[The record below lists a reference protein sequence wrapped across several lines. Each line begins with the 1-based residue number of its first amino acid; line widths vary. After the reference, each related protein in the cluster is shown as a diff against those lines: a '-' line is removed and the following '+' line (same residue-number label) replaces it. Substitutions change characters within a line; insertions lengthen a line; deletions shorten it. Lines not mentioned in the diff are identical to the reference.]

1 MQPGIVGYCDPWS
14 ARPGET
20 ISFKV
25 SSVENRP
32 FMSAVVRVRHGDP
45 NPAGPGMKL
54 IPIPG
59 LGEGRHDGLAQ
70 VARPGSYGHAPA
82 PRLPDNGVVHF
93 VVNVRC
99 LKRFASL
106 QCLMAV
112 QEPGSGRHL
121 GLGLR
126 DGELVLFVSSGGN
139 VIVPT
144 GLVLAEDGLA
154 LRQRRVRSGSRRSAG
169 RTRGARAA
177 PRGDRTRTRHRV
189 CSRGVAADLRIVG
202 DELRRAARAP
212 SRPSSSTDSSKRR
225 ASAPALRPISPQAWA
240 PCGIAPDRALAAWDF
255 ASDMTSQTFADRGQ
269 GALHGAFVN
278 LPTRAMKGS
287 NWSGR
292 EMAWRHAPDEYG
304 AVHFHSDDVG
314 DVGWR
319 ESLELTIPED
329 LPSGVYALRV
339 DNGLASDHIPFFVL
353 PHAKRRSRAKIVY
366 LASTLTYL
374 AYANHARGNWDAA
387 FQARAAAWGASPNNP
402 DQFRDFGF
410 STYNYHPDGSGVAL
424 SSRRRP
430 VLSMRPGYL
439 TFPDARGSGL
449 RHLPADSHL
458 TDWLEEKGFAFDVVT
473 DEDLDAHGVDLI
485 RDYPL
490 MVTGSHP
497 EYHTAAML
505 DALELYRAGGGNLCY
520 LGGNG
525 FYWRIARSS
534 EPPWAMEVR
543 RAESGIR
550 AWAAEPGEYYNQ
562 FDGAYGGTLAAQ
574 RTAAASPGRDRLRGA
589 GVLRGQS
596 VSANAGVRR
605 PCRRLDLRR
614 RRGRHVRR
622 LRAVGRRRGGLRARS
637 GLARP
642 RHFSRAVVLARSE
655 GHGPSFLG
663 VPEDILTHTMAVGG
677 KVEIEAHMVYGCNEV
692 GGQIFSTGSITFCG
706 SLSHN
711 GYDNPVS
718 RILENVVRRFSGEER

>member
-1 MQPGIVGYCDPWS
+1 MAS
-14 ARPGET
+14 ASRSIPLAPQAQAELTELAPRRGA
-20 ISFKV
+20 IA
-25 SSVENRP
+25 RGR
-32 FMSAVVRVRHGDP
+32 AVVPVSG
-45 NPAGPGMKL
+45 A
-54 IPIPG
+54 
-59 LGEGRHDGLAQ
+59 
-70 VARPGSYGHAPA
+70 VAPSLR
-82 PRLPDNGVVHF
+82 F
-93 VVNVRC
+93 V
-99 LKRFASL
+99 A
-106 QCLMAV
+106 
-112 QEPGSGRHL
+112 
-121 GLGLR
+121 
-126 DGELVLFVSSGGN
+126 
-139 VIVPT
+139 
-144 GLVLAEDGLA
+144 
-154 LRQRRVRSGSRRSAG
+154 
-169 RTRGARAA
+169 
-177 PRGDRTRTRHRV
+177 
-189 CSRGVAADLRIVG
+189 
-202 DELRRAARAP
+202 DELRRAAESEPSFFFDGQIEAP
-212 SRPSSSTDSSKRR
+212 RIAAGPLPDLV
-225 ASAPALRPISPQAWA
+225 ASLGAL
-240 PCGIAPDRALAAWDF
+240 GIAPDRALAAWDF
-255 ASDMTSQTFADRGQ
+255 ASDMPTQTFADRGP

-319 ESLELTIPED
+319 ESLQFTIPED

-339 DNGLASDHIPFFVL
+339 DNGLGSDQIPFFVL
-353 PHAKRRSRAKIVY
+353 PHAKRRSGAKIVY

-387 FQARAAAWGASPNNP
+387 FQARAAEWGASPNNP

-449 RHLPADSHL
+449 RHFPADTHL

-473 DEDLDAHGVDLI
+473 DEDLDVHGVDLI

-505 DALELYRAGGGNLCY
+505 DALEAYRAGGGNLCY

-525 FYWRIARSS
+525 FYWRIARS
-534 EPPWAMEVR
+534 PDMPWAMEIR

-562 FDGAYGGTLAAQ
+562 FDGAYGGLWRRNGRPPQALAEIGFAVQ
-574 RTAAASPGRDRLRGA
+574 GFFEGSPYRRTPASADPAVAWIFEGVETDMIGDFGLSGGGAAGFELDQVSRHLGTSA
-589 GVLRGQS
+589 GTVL
-596 VSANAGVRR
+596 
-605 PCRRLDLRR
+605 
-614 RRGRHVRR
+614 
-622 LRAVGRRRGGLRARS
+622 
-637 GLARP
+637 
-642 RHFSRAVVLARSE
+642 LARSE

-663 VPEDILTHTMAVGG
+663 VPEDVLTHTMAVGG
-677 KVEIEAHMVYGCNEV
+677 KVEIEAHMVYGRNEA

-718 RILENVVRRFSGEER
+718 RIVENVVRRFIGEAL

>member
-1 MQPGIVGYCDPWS
+1 MQPAIIGYCDPWS
-14 ARPGET
+14 ARPGEA

-32 FMSAVVRVRHGDP
+32 FTSAVVRVRHADP

-59 LGEGRHDGLAQ
+59 LREGRHDGLAQ

-82 PRLPDNGVVHF
+82 PRLPENEIIHL

-99 LKRFASL
+99 LKHFAL
-106 QCLMAV
+106 PQCLMAV
-112 QEPGSGRHL
+112 QERGRGRRL

-126 DGELVLFVSSGGN
+126 DGELVLLISSGQNG
-139 VIVPT
+139 VLPT
-144 GLVLAEDGLA
+144 GLVLAEIAWYGVGVAFDPVGAVAQVELVELA
-154 LRQRRVRSGSRRSAG
+154 PR
-169 RTRGARAA
+169 RGAIARGRVIVSVPEAWPQLSALSVASFGALLSPEPAFPFDGQLEA
-177 PRGDRTRTRHRV
+177 PRI
-189 CSRGVAADLRIVG
+189 AAGPLPDL
-202 DELRRAARAP
+202 AA
-212 SRPSSSTDSSKRR
+212 SLG
-225 ASAPALRPISPQAWA
+225 AL
-240 PCGIAPDRALAAWDF
+240 GIAPDRTLAAWDF
-255 ASDMTSQTFADRGQ
+255 ASYIPSQTFVDRGPA
-269 GALHGAFVN
+269 ALHGAFVN

-319 ESLELTIPED
+319 ESLQLTIPED

-339 DNGLASDHIPFFVL
+339 DNGLGSDHIPFFVV
-353 PHAKRRSRAKIVY
+353 PHA
-366 LASTLTYL
+366 T
-374 AYANHARGNWDAA
+374 
-387 FQARAAAWGASPNNP
+387 P
-402 DQFRDFGF
+402 DQIRDFGF

-439 TFPDARGSGL
+439 TFPDSRGSGL
-449 RHLPADSHL
+449 RHFPADSHL

-490 MVTGSHP
+490 IVTGSHP

-534 EPPWAMEVR
+534 DLAWAMEIR

-562 FDGAYGGTLAAQ
+562 FDGAYGGLWRRNGRPPQALAEIGFAVQ
-574 RTAAASPGRDRLRGA
+574 GLFEGSPYRRTPASADPAIAWIFNGAEADTFGDFGLSGGGAAGFELDQVSRHLGTSA
-589 GVLRGQS
+589 G
-596 VSANAGVRR
+596 
-605 PCRRLDLRR
+605 
-614 RRGRHVRR
+614 
-622 LRAVGRRRGGLRARS
+622 
-637 GLARP
+637 
-642 RHFSRAVVLARSE
+642 AVVLARSE

-663 VPEDILTHTMAVGG
+663 VPEDILTHTLAVGG
-677 KVEIEAHMVYGCNEV
+677 KVEIEAHMAYGCNDA

-706 SLSHN
+706 SLSHD
-711 GYDNPVS
+711 GYNNPVS
-718 RILENVVRRFSGEER
+718 RVLENVVRRFSGEER

>member
-1 MQPGIVGYCDPWS
+1 
-14 ARPGET
+14 
-20 ISFKV
+20 
-25 SSVENRP
+25 
-32 FMSAVVRVRHGDP
+32 
-45 NPAGPGMKL
+45 
-54 IPIPG
+54 
-59 LGEGRHDGLAQ
+59 
-70 VARPGSYGHAPA
+70 
-82 PRLPDNGVVHF
+82 
-93 VVNVRC
+93 
-99 LKRFASL
+99 
-106 QCLMAV
+106 
-112 QEPGSGRHL
+112 
-121 GLGLR
+121 
-126 DGELVLFVSSGGN
+126 
-139 VIVPT
+139 
-144 GLVLAEDGLA
+144 
-154 LRQRRVRSGSRRSAG
+154 
-169 RTRGARAA
+169 
-177 PRGDRTRTRHRV
+177 
-189 CSRGVAADLRIVG
+189 
-202 DELRRAARAP
+202 
-212 SRPSSSTDSSKRR
+212 
-225 ASAPALRPISPQAWA
+225 
-240 PCGIAPDRALAAWDF
+240 
-255 ASDMTSQTFADRGQ
+255 MTSQTFADRGP

-319 ESLELTIPED
+319 ESLQLTIPED

-353 PHAKRRSRAKIVY
+353 PHAGRRSRARIVY

-439 TFPDARGSGL
+439 TFPDSRGSGL
-449 RHLPADSHL
+449 RHFPADSHL

-473 DEDLDAHGVDLI
+473 DEELDAQGVDLI

-534 EPPWAMEVR
+534 ELPWAMEIR

-562 FDGAYGGTLAAQ
+562 FDGAYGGLWRRNGRPPQALAEIGFAVQ
-574 RTAAASPGRDRLRGA
+574 GFFEGSPYRRTPASADPAVAWIFDGVEADTFGDFGLSGGGAAGFELDQVSRHLGTSA
-589 GVLRGQS
+589 GT
-596 VSANAGVRR
+596 
-605 PCRRLDLRR
+605 
-614 RRGRHVRR
+614 
-622 LRAVGRRRGGLRARS
+622 
-637 GLARP
+637 
-642 RHFSRAVVLARSE
+642 VVLARSE

-677 KVEIEAHMVYGCNEV
+677 KVEIEAHMVYGCNEA

-711 GYDNPVS
+711 GYDNSVS
-718 RILENVVRRFSGEER
+718 RILENVMRRFSGEER

>member
-1 MQPGIVGYCDPWS
+1 MQPAIVGYCDPWS

-25 SSVENRP
+25 SSVDNRP
-32 FMSAVVRVRHGDP
+32 FTSAVVRIRHGDP

-54 IPIPG
+54 IPVPG

-82 PRLPDNGVVHF
+82 PRLPENEVAHF

-99 LKRFASL
+99 LKYFARP
-106 QCLMAV
+106 QCLMAL
-112 QEPGSGRHL
+112 QERGGGARL
-121 GLGLR
+121 GLGLHG
-126 DGELVLFVSSGGN
+126 GELVLLVSSGED
-139 VIVPT
+139 VILPT
-144 GLVLAEDGLA
+144 GLVLGEEAWHGVSVGFDPVRAEAHVGLVELA
-154 LRQRRVRSGSRRSAG
+154 PR
-169 RTRGARAA
+169 RGAIARGRAVVSVRGAWPEASILSLASFGALLSPGAALCFDGQLEA
-177 PRGDRTRTRHRV
+177 PRIGI
-189 CSRGVAADLRIVG
+189 GPAPDLIESVG
-202 DELRRAARAP
+202 
-212 SRPSSSTDSSKRR
+212 
-225 ASAPALRPISPQAWA
+225 AL
-240 PCGIAPDRALAAWDF
+240 GLAPDRTLAAWDF
-255 ASDMTSQTFADRGQ
+255 ASDITLQVFADRGPA
-269 GALHGAFVN
+269 ALHGAFVN

-287 NWSGR
+287 NWAGR

-319 ESLELTIPED
+319 ESLRLTVPED

-339 DNGLASDHIPFFVL
+339 DNGLASDQIPFFVL
-353 PHAKRRSRAKIVY
+353 PHAKRRSKAKIVY

-387 FQARAAAWGASPNNP
+387 FQARAAAWGATPNNP
-402 DQFRDFGF
+402 DQIRDFGF
-410 STYNYHPDGSGVAL
+410 STYNSHPDGSGVAL

-439 TFPDARGSGL
+439 TFPDSRGSGL
-449 RHLPADSHL
+449 RHFPADSHL

-490 MVTGSHP
+490 IVTGSHP

-505 DALELYRAGGGNLCY
+505 NALELYRAGGGNLCY

-534 EPPWAMEVR
+534 ELPWAMEIR

-550 AWAAEPGEYYNQ
+550 TWAAEPGEYYNQ
-562 FDGAYGGTLAAQ
+562 FDGAYGGLWRRNGRPPQALAEIGFAVQ
-574 RTAAASPGRDRLRGA
+574 GLFEGSPYRRTPASTDPAVAWIFDGVEGDMVGDFGLSGGGAAGFELD
-589 GVLRGQS
+589 Q
-596 VSANAGVRR
+596 VS
-605 PCRRLDLRR
+605 
-614 RRGRHVRR
+614 RH
-622 LRAVGRRRGGLRARS
+622 LGTSDGT
-637 GLARP
+637 
-642 RHFSRAVVLARSE
+642 VVLARSE

-663 VPEDILTHTMAVGG
+663 VPEDILTHTLAVGG
-677 KVEIEAHMVYGCNEV
+677 KVEIEAHMAYGCNDA

-706 SLSHN
+706 SLSHD
-711 GYDNPVS
+711 GYNNPVS

>member
-1 MQPGIVGYCDPWS
+1 MQPAIVGYCEPWS
-14 ARPGET
+14 ARPGEA

-70 VARPGSYGHAPA
+70 VARPGSYGHAPG
-82 PRLPDNGVVHF
+82 PRLPENEVVHL

-99 LKRFASL
+99 LKRLASP

-112 QEPGSGRHL
+112 QEPGSGRCL

-126 DGELVLFVSSGGN
+126 DGELVLFVSSDRN
-139 VIVPT
+139 MIVPT
-144 GLVLAEDGLA
+144 GLVLAEMAWHGVCVAFDPVGAVARVELA
-154 LRQRRVRSGSRRSAG
+154 ELAPR
-169 RTRGARAA
+169 RGAIARGRVIVSVPEAWPQVSALSLTSFGALLSAEPAFLLDGQLEA
-177 PRGDRTRTRHRV
+177 PRIAVGPPPDL
-189 CSRGVAADLRIVG
+189 VASLG
-202 DELRRAARAP
+202 
-212 SRPSSSTDSSKRR
+212 
-225 ASAPALRPISPQAWA
+225 AL
-240 PCGIAPDRALAAWDF
+240 GIAPDRTLAAWDF
-255 ASDMTSQTFADRGQ
+255 ASDMTSQTFADRGP

-319 ESLELTIPED
+319 ESLQLTIPED

-339 DNGLASDHIPFFVL
+339 DNGLASDLIPFFVL
-353 PHAKRRSRAKIVY
+353 PHAGRRSKARIVY

-387 FQARAAAWGASPNNP
+387 FQARAAAWGATPNNP
-402 DQFRDFGF
+402 DQIRDFGF

-439 TFPDARGSGL
+439 TFPDSRGSGL
-449 RHLPADSHL
+449 RHFPADSHL

-525 FYWRIARSS
+525 FYWRIARWS
-534 EPPWAMEVR
+534 EVPWAMEIR

-562 FDGAYGGTLAAQ
+562 LDGAYGGLWRRNGRPPQVLAEIGFAVQ
-574 RTAAASPGRDRLRGA
+574 GLFEGSPYRRTPASADPAVAWIFDGVEADTFGDFGLSGGGAAGFELDQVSHHLGTSA
-589 GVLRGQS
+589 GT
-596 VSANAGVRR
+596 
-605 PCRRLDLRR
+605 
-614 RRGRHVRR
+614 
-622 LRAVGRRRGGLRARS
+622 
-637 GLARP
+637 
-642 RHFSRAVVLARSE
+642 VVLARSE

-663 VPEDILTHTMAVGG
+663 VPEDILTHTLAVGG
-677 KVEIEAHMVYGCNEV
+677 KVEIEAHMVYGCNEA

-718 RILENVVRRFSGEER
+718 RILENVVRRFSGEGR